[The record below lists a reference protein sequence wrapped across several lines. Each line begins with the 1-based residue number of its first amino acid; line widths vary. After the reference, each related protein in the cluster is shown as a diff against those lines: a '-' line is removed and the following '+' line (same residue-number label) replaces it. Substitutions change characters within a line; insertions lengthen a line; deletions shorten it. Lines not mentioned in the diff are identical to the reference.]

1 MEQEH
6 VMIEMIYEATMDPT
20 LWQQVLIR
28 LVEYTGSQSAIFTAI
43 DQLNP
48 KFNFTFTHN
57 ISEAT
62 LAAYHDEK
70 IQMIDMQLHAPILKQ
85 QGLGEPVVLD
95 WSAYAQRQGQA
106 EYSFYEKCV
115 APSGIGSAQGILL
128 ETGQYRWAVLGIHR
142 AATVPIYQQQETE
155 LLKRLSKHFRRALQI
170 HRQLSLVQQENLDLY
185 KLFDALKTGVIL
197 LDENA
202 CLLYANM
209 QAQRILET
217 CQELSLDHFNRL
229 KAVTPYHAQ
238 LEQYLA
244 SARFQDSSPTHH
256 QGIHA
261 GGVLAIQ
268 SAQKSQVLMVSVV
281 PFSSVWQNLP
291 NQQQIEQKVA
301 VFLTEPDKHYQLA
314 GDFLKQHYQ
323 LSQREV
329 EICQLF
335 VDGYNLEAIAKEC
348 TLTLS
353 SVRTYMKYIFAKTEC
368 STQVELF
375 RLLVGL
381 SLDFEHIP

>member
-6 VMIEMIYEATMDPT
+6 EMVEMIYEATINPT

-57 ISEAT
+57 ISELT
-62 LAAYHDEK
+62 LVAYHDEK

-106 EYSFYEKCV
+106 EYIFYEKCV

-142 AATVPIYQQQETE
+142 TATVPIYQQQETE

-170 HRQLSLVQQENLDLY
+170 HRQLSLVQQENSDLY
-185 KLFDALKTGVIL
+185 QLFDALKTGVIL

-202 CLLYANM
+202 HLLYANAK
-209 QAQRILET
+209 AQRILET
-217 CQELSLDHFNRL
+217 GQELSLDHFNRL
-229 KAVTPYHAQ
+229 KAITPYHAQ
-238 LEQYLA
+238 LEQYIA
-244 SARFQDSSPTHH
+244 SACFQDLSSSNY
-256 QGIHA
+256 QAIHA
-261 GGVLAIQ
+261 GGVLVIP
-268 SAQKSQVLMVSVV
+268 SAEKSRVVTVSVV
-281 PFSSVWQNLP
+281 PFSSVWQNML
-291 NQQQIEQKVA
+291 NQQQTEQKVA

-323 LSQREV
+323 LSPREV
-329 EICQLF
+329 KICELF
-335 VDGYNLEAIAKEC
+335 VNGYNLEAIAKEC

-353 SVRTYMKYIFAKTEC
+353 SVRTYMKYIFAKTQC

-375 RLLVGL
+375 RLLVDL

>member
-1 MEQEH
+1 
-6 VMIEMIYEATMDPT
+6 
-20 LWQQVLIR
+20 
-28 LVEYTGSQSAIFTAI
+28 
-43 DQLNP
+43 
-48 KFNFTFTHN
+48 
-57 ISEAT
+57 
-62 LAAYHDEK
+62 
-70 IQMIDMQLHAPILKQ
+70 
-85 QGLGEPVVLD
+85 
-95 WSAYAQRQGQA
+95 
-106 EYSFYEKCV
+106 
-115 APSGIGSAQGILL
+115 
-128 ETGQYRWAVLGIHR
+128 
-142 AATVPIYQQQETE
+142 
-155 LLKRLSKHFRRALQI
+155 
-170 HRQLSLVQQENLDLY
+170 
-185 KLFDALKTGVIL
+185 VIL

-335 VDGYNLEAIAKEC
+335 VDGYNLEAIAEEC

>member
-6 VMIEMIYEATMDPT
+6 EMVEMIYEATINPT

-48 KFNFTFTHN
+48 KFNFTFTLN
-57 ISEAT
+57 ISELT

-85 QGLGEPVVLD
+85 QGLGEPVVLN

-106 EYSFYEKCV
+106 EYIFYEKCV

-142 AATVPIYQQQETE
+142 AATIPIYQQQETE

-170 HRQLSLVQQENLDLY
+170 HRQLSLVQQENSDLY
-185 KLFDALKTGVIL
+185 QLFDALKTGVIL

-202 CLLYANM
+202 HLLYANAK
-209 QAQRILET
+209 AQRILET
-217 CQELSLDHFNRL
+217 GQELSLDHFNRL
-229 KAVTPYHAQ
+229 KAITPYHAQ
-238 LEQYLA
+238 LEQYIA
-244 SARFQDSSPTHH
+244 SACFQDLSSSNY
-256 QGIHA
+256 QAIHA
-261 GGVLAIQ
+261 GGVLVIP
-268 SAQKSQVLMVSVV
+268 SAEKSRVLTVSVV
-281 PFSSVWQNLP
+281 PFSSVWQNML
-291 NQQQIEQKVA
+291 NQQQTEQKVA
-301 VFLTEPDKHYQLA
+301 VFLSEPDKYYQLA

-323 LSQREV
+323 LSPREV
-329 EICQLF
+329 KICELF
-335 VDGYNLEAIAKEC
+335 VNGYNLEAIAKEC

-353 SVRTYMKYIFAKTEC
+353 SVRTYMKYIFAKTQC

-375 RLLVGL
+375 RLLVDL

>member
-57 ISEAT
+57 ISAAT

-142 AATVPIYQQQETE
+142 AETVPIYQQQETE

-202 CLLYANM
+202 CLLYANT

-229 KAVTPYHAQ
+229 KAVTPYHVQ
-238 LEQYLA
+238 LEQYLS
-244 SARFQDSSPTHH
+244 SARFQDSSSTHH

-329 EICQLF
+329 KICQLF
-335 VDGYNLEAIAKEC
+335 VDGYNLEAIAEEC

>member
-6 VMIEMIYEATMDPT
+6 EMVEMIYEATINPT

-48 KFNFTFTHN
+48 KFNFTFTLN
-57 ISEAT
+57 ISELT

-85 QGLGEPVVLD
+85 QGLGEPVVLN

-106 EYSFYEKCV
+106 EYIFYEKCV

-142 AATVPIYQQQETE
+142 AATIPIYQQQETE

-170 HRQLSLVQQENLDLY
+170 HRQLSLVQQENSDLY
-185 KLFDALKTGVIL
+185 QLFDALKTGVIL

-202 CLLYANM
+202 HLLYANAK
-209 QAQRILET
+209 AQRILET
-217 CQELSLDHFNRL
+217 GQELSLDHFNRL
-229 KAVTPYHAQ
+229 KAITPYHAQ
-238 LEQYLA
+238 LEQYIA
-244 SARFQDSSPTHH
+244 SACFQDLSSSNY
-256 QGIHA
+256 QAIHA
-261 GGVLAIQ
+261 GGVLVIP
-268 SAQKSQVLMVSVV
+268 SAEKSRVLTVSVV
-281 PFSSVWQNLP
+281 PFSSVWQNML
-291 NQQQIEQKVA
+291 NQQQTEQKVA
-301 VFLTEPDKHYQLA
+301 VFLSEPDKYYQLA

-323 LSQREV
+323 LSPREV
-329 EICQLF
+329 KICELF
-335 VDGYNLEAIAKEC
+335 VNGYNLEAIAKEC

-353 SVRTYMKYIFAKTEC
+353 SVRTYMKYIFAKTQC

-375 RLLVGL
+375 RLLVDL
-381 SLDFEHIP
+381 SLNFEHIP